1 MKMESSKSNNPDP
14 MEMLFRARWNVPKA
28 AVALGISS
36 EECKEVFRA
45 YLKKR
50 LQSES

>member
-1 MKMESSKSNNPDP
+1 

-28 AVALGISS
+28 AVALGIGN

-45 YLKKR
+45 YLKER

>member
-1 MKMESSKSNNPDP
+1 MESLKLNNPDP

-28 AVALGISS
+28 AVALGISN

-45 YLKKR
+45 YLKER

>member
-1 MKMESSKSNNPDP
+1 MESLKLNNPDP

-28 AVALGISS
+28 AAALGISN
-36 EECKEVFRA
+36 EECKKVFRA
-45 YLKKR
+45 YLKER